1 LNSILLYTKSYSA
14 RQAYVFDFIFRE
26 IYGVNF
32 EVLTSAS
39 AFAQGEGFKINY
51 SEEGLPADLQ
61 IMPHGLLFELDIAA
75 QTISVVQWQ
84 GLPVFFQTSVSQ
96 VPFDLFSAVFYL
108 LSRYEEYLPY
118 TPDEFQRFPHTASV
132 AFKQHFLHLPLA
144 DLWLKELKE
153 LMLKSE
159 PDLQFRRNKFHFTPT
174 YDIDIAYSYSGK
186 GMVRNLAGAV
196 QDIGR
201 ADLKSIKNRSAVLR
215 GALQDPYDS
224 YAFLDDLHARYKL
237 QPVYFFL
244 AGNNGKLDKNL
255 PFESVVMQHLFARIS
270 SRYEVGIHPS
280 FQSHDNKTILKD
292 EIAKIPTGKSRQHYI
307 RFQLPQTFRNL
318 LELGIK
324 EEYSMGYGS
333 INGFRAGTSF
343 SFLWFDLE
351 KNETTDLRLF
361 PFCFMECNSF
371 FEQHYSAAQA
381 AEELNRYLE
390 TVRQVDGHLI
400 SIWHNFSLG
409 TDPLWEGWRLVYEEF
424 LAKL

>member
-1 LNSILLYTKSYSA
+1 MNSILLYTKSYSA
-14 RQAYVFDFIFRE
+14 RQAFVFDFIFGE
-26 IYGVNF
+26 VYGVNF

-51 SEEGLPADLQ
+51 SEEGLPANLQ
-61 IMPHGLLFELDIAA
+61 IIPHGLLFEPDIIA
-75 QTISVVQWQ
+75 QPIYVVQWR

-118 TPDEFQRFPHTASV
+118 TPDEFQRYPHTASV

-144 DLWLKELKE
+144 DLWMKELKE

-159 PDLQFRRNKFHFTPT
+159 PDLQFRKNKFHFIPT

-186 GMVRNLAGAV
+186 GMVRNLAGAL
-196 QDIGR
+196 QDICR
-201 ADLKSIKNRSAVLR
+201 ADFKSIKNRSAVLR
-215 GALQDPYDS
+215 GVMKDPYDS
-224 YAFLDDLHARYKL
+224 YAFLDEIHARYILK
-237 QPVYFFL
+237 PVYFFL
-244 AGNNGKLDKNL
+244 AGKNGKLDKNI
-255 PFESVVMQHLFARIS
+255 PFESEVMRKLFAHIS
-270 SRYEVGIHPS
+270 NCYDVGIHPS
-280 FQSHDNKTILKD
+280 FQSHENVAVLET

-307 RFQLPQTFRNL
+307 RFQLPHTFRTL
-318 LELGIK
+318 LAQGIK

-371 FEQHYSAAQA
+371 FEQHFSAAQA
-381 AEELNRYLE
+381 AAELNQYLE
-390 TVRQVDGHLI
+390 SVRQVDGHLI
-400 SIWHNFSLG
+400 TIWHNFSLG
-409 TDPLWEGWRLVYEEF
+409 TDPLWEGWRSVYEEF